1 MSLTKACKQFK
12 KILDMHKNTK
22 NETQNQEKKIKNKNQ
37 QREDPDVGICR

>member
-22 NETQNQEKKIKNKNQ
+22 NETQNQEKKKEEEEELKLAEKILSLT
-37 QREDPDVGICR
+37 